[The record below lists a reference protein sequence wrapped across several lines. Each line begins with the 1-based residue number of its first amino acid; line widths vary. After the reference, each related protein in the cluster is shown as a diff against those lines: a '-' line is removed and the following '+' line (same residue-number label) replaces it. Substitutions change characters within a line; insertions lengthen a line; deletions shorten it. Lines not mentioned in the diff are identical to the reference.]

1 MIPPEGLRRRSL
13 AAVPAL
19 ALAALLAAVAGCR
32 GDAADPTPVD
42 RPPTLEPTAA
52 ALDDAA
58 AAPASEP
65 TLIAAGPPVALSV
78 RAMSPVRRPDRGPAD
93 LRPGRWSPDG
103 DALVAW
109 EVVDPAS
116 PAPVGRAW
124 LVTAPRDGGASGAP
138 LPSAI
143 WDSGDVE
150 GPLDAGIDRLAVWL
164 AGGTLAVARS
174 DEMLI
179 ARDGQPAEPV
189 VGLGERQLRGLEVAP
204 DGARLV
210 AYGPDGAWIVAEDG
224 LAAPLAGAPE
234 SGAERWAWRA
244 DGGALAASRDS
255 EILVADVI
263 AGGPL
268 EVVARV
274 DATGEGEDDP
284 FDAGTAA
291 SGDGA
296 APEPRWLADGT
307 LFLGAPSPLA
317 GDREGYAYRAIAPD
331 GAAAMALPM
340 ELGLDPMPVP
350 VDGAASWV
358 SPGGHAI
365 LVPEVVAGPD
375 GPAVRASWLYDVA
388 TRGGRELPPMVDA
401 VWSPDGARL
410 AWVEAGVLLARHV
423 PTGRVAVLA
432 PTGAAGGGRLTWS
445 PDGRWLLYAGAFGDL
460 WLARADAT
468 SGTVRVADSVAW
480 EPVGPTWAPGSDRFA
495 VTVRD
500 SDGTTR
506 LVVADL
512 PAR

>member
-1 MIPPEGLRRRSL
+1 MIPPPAALRRWT
-13 AAVPAL
+13 AAAPAL
-19 ALAALLAAVAGCR
+19 ALAALVAAIAACR
-32 GDAADPTPVD
+32 DEAADPTPVD
-42 RPPTLEPTAA
+42 RPPTPEPTAA
-52 ALDDAA
+52 SPDDAA
-58 AAPASEP
+58 AAPAAEP

-93 LRPGRWSPDG
+93 LRPGRWAPGG

-109 EVVDPAS
+109 EAVS
-116 PAPVGRAW
+116 PAEPAPAGRAW
-124 LVTAPRDGGASGAP
+124 LVAAPRGDGVGGAP
-138 LPSAI
+138 LPSAV

-150 GPLDAGIDRLAVWL
+150 GPWGGGLDRLAVWL

-174 DEMLI
+174 DEMLV
-179 ARDGQPAEPV
+179 ARDGQPAEAV
-189 VGLGERQLRGLEVAP
+189 VGLGERQLRGLQLAP
-204 DGARLV
+204 DGTRLV

-224 LAAPLAGAPE
+224 TAAPLAGVPE
-234 SGAERWAWRA
+234 GGAEGWAWRA
-244 DGGALAASRDS
+244 DGDALAAARGT
-255 EILVADVI
+255 EILVADLA

-274 DATGEGEDDP
+274 DATGEGEEP
-284 FDAGTAA
+284 ASAGSAA
-291 SGDGA
+291 GGDGPA
-296 APEPRWLADGT
+296 AAPRWLADGT

-317 GDREGYAYRAIAPD
+317 GDRAGHAYRAIAPD
-331 GAAAMALPM
+331 GSAAVALPM
-340 ELGLDPMPVP
+340 ALGFEPMPVP
-350 VDGAASWV
+350 VAGAAAWV

-365 LVPEVVAGPD
+365 LVPEIVAGPD

-388 TRGGRELPPMVDA
+388 TRAGRELPPMVDA

-410 AWVEAGVLLARHV
+410 AWVEAGALLSRHV

-432 PTGAAGGGRLTWS
+432 ETGAAGGGRLAWS

-495 VTVRD
+495 VAVRD
-500 SDGTTR
+500 PDGTTR